1 MGVRRPAGLD
11 FRRAY
16 ICRYGCV
23 EALQR
28 KRGEFERT
36 GVAARLRD
44 TVLSAWEL
52 ELLELEACQF

>member
-36 GVAARLRD
+36 GVAARLRGHRFERLGIR
-44 TVLSAWEL
+44 TA
-52 ELLELEACQF
+52 